1 MNYQGSDEQCVCELR
16 RAKLCATSLKILV
29 LIIIHL
35 KIISVELN
43 IIH

>member
-1 MNYQGSDEQCVCELR
+1 MNYQGSDEQCVFELR
-16 RAKLCATSLKILV
+16 REKLCETSLKILV